1 MEKFHGKYRIASA
14 RLPRWDYGTNTAY
27 FVTICTGKREC
38 FFGKINSNT
47 MELSDAGHVAT
58 KLWTQIPAHFPNV
71 ALGEFVIMPNHV
83 HGIII
88 IDWKQSRRDAIYRV
102 SELPAIY
109 RVSELPAINQDSD
122 TINQD
127 SDTINQDSDTIN
139 PSSKLDAMNRV
150 STGEP
155 VQTGG
160 FSGTMNP
167 MLHENLSRIIRW
179 YKGRTCFEIRK
190 NLPEFAWQS
199 RFYDIII
206 RNQKIYRQISEYIIM
221 NPTQWTND
229 ENYSP

>member
-1 MEKFHGKYRIASA
+1 MNKFQGKYRIPSA
-14 RLPRWDYGTNTAY
+14 RLAQWDYGTNAAY

-38 FFGKINSNT
+38 FFGNINSNT
-47 MELSDAGHVAT
+47 MELSDAGHIAT
-58 KLWTQIPAHFPNV
+58 QLWTQIPAHFPNV
-71 ALGEFVIMPNHV
+71 ALGEFVVMPNHV

-109 RVSELPAINQDSD
+109 RVSELPAIY
-122 TINQD
+122 
-127 SDTINQDSDTIN
+127 
-139 PSSKLDAMNRV
+139 RV
-150 STGEP
+150 STGESG
-155 VQTGG
+155 QTGG
-160 FSGTMNP
+160 FSGAMNP
-167 MLHENLSRIIRW
+167 MLHDNLSRIIRW
-179 YKGRTCFEIRK
+179 YKGRACFEIRK

>member
-1 MEKFHGKYRIASA
+1 MEKFHEKYRIASA
-14 RLPRWDYGTNTAY
+14 RLPRWDYGNNAAY

-38 FFGKINSNT
+38 FLGQINSNT
-47 MELSDAGHVAT
+47 MELSDAGQIAT
-58 KLWTQIPAHFPNV
+58 QLWTQIPAQFPNV

-88 IDWKQSRRDAIYRV
+88 IDRKQSRRDAIHRV
-102 SELPAIY
+102 SEL
-109 RVSELPAINQDSD
+109 NG
-122 TINQD
+122 
-127 SDTINQDSDTIN
+127 IN
-139 PSSKLDAMNRV
+139 PNLEAMNRVFELNVTNLNLDAMNRV

-167 MLHENLSRIIRW
+167 MLRDNLSRIIRW

-190 NLPEFAWQS
+190 ILPEFAWQS